1 MEVYGE
7 VARENVAVAAEAVDA
22 AQLAEAAEV
31 QPGRR
36 ASLWRD
42 AGRRLLR
49 NKLAVAGLIGVCV
62 LVFLAAFA
70 DVISPYPYDYQD
82 FLHINEEPS
91 WQFPLGTDLV
101 GRDMLSRVIYGARV
115 SLYAGVVSVV
125 LIALP
130 VGTVLGVLAGY
141 FRGWV
146 DTILSRI
153 VDVMFAFPSIILAI
167 AIVGIFGAS
176 LTNAM
181 IAIGI
186 VYTPQFA
193 RLVRGA
199 VLAIR
204 EQEFV
209 EAARAL
215 GAGPIRVLGR
225 HVLPNIL
232 SPIIVVATLTVGFA
246 IVETAGLSFLGLGAS
261 PPTPEWGSML
271 ATGRSY
277 MLTAPW
283 IATFPGLAI
292 LVTVVAFNLMGDGLR
307 DLLDPRLRGRGF

>member
-1 MEVYGE
+1 MREDTGRGE
-7 VARENVAVAAEAVDA
+7 TPGGAIA
-22 AQLAEAAEV
+22 
-31 QPGRR
+31 PGGRR
-36 ASLWRD
+36 RGGALSWRRLVRSPHLVVGCVVLALVIGTALFAWQIAPYSPTDQAFVEQLRPPSSAHLFGTDEFGRDIFSRVLFGARIALIVGLLADGIAASL
-42 AGRRLLR
+42 GILL
-49 NKLAVAGLIGVCV
+49 GI
-62 LVFLAAFA
+62 
-70 DVISPYPYDYQD
+70 
-82 FLHINEEPS
+82 
-91 WQFPLGTDLV
+91 
-101 GRDMLSRVIYGARV
+101 V
-115 SLYAGVVSVV
+115 S
-125 LIALP
+125 
-130 VGTVLGVLAGY
+130 GY
-141 FRGWV
+141 FGGRV
-146 DTILSRI
+146 DSAVMRI
-153 VDVMFAFPSIILAI
+153 VDVMLAFPYLLLAMIVVAIL
-167 AIVGIFGAS
+167 GSS

-204 EQEFV
+204 GQEFV

-215 GAGPIRVLGR
+215 GAGAVRVLVR
-225 HVLPNIL
+225 HVLPNVL
-232 SPIIVVATLTVGFA
+232 SPIIVMATLTVGFT

-292 LVTVVAFNLMGDGLR
+292 LITVVGFNLVGDGLR

>member
-1 MEVYGE
+1 VTT
-7 VARENVAVAAEAVDA
+7 AAPA
-22 AQLAEAAEV
+22 L
-31 QPGRR
+31 PRRR
-36 ASLWRD
+36 ASALAWQRMARSPNLLVGLLILAIVVGAALF
-42 AGRRLLR
+42 AG
-49 NKLAVAGLIGVCV
+49 
-62 LVFLAAFA
+62 FLAPYNPIDQAFA
-70 DVISPYPYDYQD
+70 DQLRP
-82 FLHINEEPS
+82 PS
-91 WQFPLGTDLV
+91 WAHPFGTDEF
-101 GRDMLSRVIYGARV
+101 GRDIFSRVLYGARIALTV
-115 SLYAGVVSVV
+115 GVISDGISLVTGVV
-125 LIALP
+125 
-130 VGTVLGVLAGY
+130 LGIVAGY
-141 FRGWV
+141 FGGAADSAVMR
-146 DTILSRI
+146 T
-153 VDVMFAFPSIILAI
+153 VDVMLAFPYLLLAMIVVAIL
-167 AIVGIFGAS
+167 GPS

-209 EAARAL
+209 EAAAAL
-215 GAGPIRVLGR
+215 GAASVRVLAR
-225 HVLPNIL
+225 HVLPNVL
-232 SPIIVVATLTVGFA
+232 SPIIVMATLTVGFT
-246 IVETAGLSFLGLGAS
+246 IVETAGLSFLGLGAA

-292 LVTVVAFNLMGDGLR
+292 LVTVVGFNLVGDGLR